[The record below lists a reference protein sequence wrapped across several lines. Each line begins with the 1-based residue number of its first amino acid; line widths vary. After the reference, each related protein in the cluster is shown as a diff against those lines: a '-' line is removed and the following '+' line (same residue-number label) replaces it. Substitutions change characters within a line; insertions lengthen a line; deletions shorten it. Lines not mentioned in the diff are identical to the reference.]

1 MIENVQFFQMQQTT
15 RHHNYYQREAGMLSP
30 RKGLGLE
37 ARKPGLGLGLVTAGL
52 VLGLGLVG
60 VLASASCNLAS
71 RPRQ

>member
-1 MIENVQFFQMQQTT
+1 MSVGLGPGDIVFDGDQ
-15 RHHNYYQREAGMLSP
+15 APGMLSP

-37 ARKPGLGLGLVTAGL
+37 ARKPDLGLGLVTAGL
-52 VLGLGLVG
+52 GLGLGLVG